1 MKLTLEIDTENNR
14 LQALCALNADAVAA
28 CVHDAEVELRNIV
41 KHEEG
46 IPEMVHSR
54 IDGIRSLLR
63 EALTLLRYE

>member
-14 LQALCALNADAVAA
+14 LQALCALNADVVAA

-41 KHEEG
+41 KHEDG

-54 IDGIRSLLR
+54 IDGIRSLLQ